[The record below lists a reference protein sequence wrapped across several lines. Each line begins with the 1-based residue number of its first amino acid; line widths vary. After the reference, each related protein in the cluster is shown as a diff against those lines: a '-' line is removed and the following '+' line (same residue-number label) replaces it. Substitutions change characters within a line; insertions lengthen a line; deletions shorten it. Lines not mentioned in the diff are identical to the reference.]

1 MFEIIKFF
9 ANVLGYLLNALYNL
23 CGNFGIAIILFTVVT
38 KVLLI
43 PLIIKQQKE
52 TKKMAKVQPLLVEL
66 QEKYRNDQQRYME
79 EYTKIQRDYKF
90 NPFSGCLLSLIQI
103 PIILSMFYM
112 VSNPLTYMKKMD
124 ATQIEQLK
132 TQWGIV
138 QNTGR
143 YYPEIEI
150 IKKDSNIGI
159 NLDFLGINLG
169 DVPAQNK
176 ANMYLLIIPVLSVL
190 VTVFSMLQTNR
201 IQKEMNKD
209 NPQFEETQKSIRAM
223 NFMLPVLS
231 GYIAYQVPL
240 GLGLYWLTS
249 NILQIVQQKFV
260 KYYMKKEEEII
271 NG

>member
-9 ANVLGYLLNALYNL
+9 ANILGYLLNFLYNI
-23 CGNFGIAIILFTVVT
+23 CGNFGIAIILFTLVT

-43 PLIIKQQKE
+43 PLLIKQQKE
-52 TKKMAKVQPLLVEL
+52 TKKMAKVQPMLMEL
-66 QEKYRNDQQRYME
+66 QEKYKNDQQKYAE
-79 EYTKIQRDYKF
+79 EFARIQRENNF

-103 PIILSMFYM
+103 PIILAMFYM
-112 VSNPLTYMKKMD
+112 VSNPLTYMKKFD

-150 IKKDSNIGI
+150 IKKDANIGI
-159 NLDFLGINLG
+159 DLNFLGINLG
-169 DVPAQNK
+169 EVPAHNQ
-176 ANMYLLIIPVLSVL
+176 ANLYLAIIPVLSVL
-190 VTVFSMLQTNR
+190 VTLFSTSQTNR
-201 IQKEMNKD
+201 MQKELNKD
-209 NPQFEETQKSIRAM
+209 NPQFEETQNSMKMM
-223 NFMLPVLS
+223 NYMLPILS

-249 NILQIVQQKFV
+249 NILQIVQHKYV
-260 KYYMKKEEEII
+260 KYYMKKLEENI
-271 NG
+271 